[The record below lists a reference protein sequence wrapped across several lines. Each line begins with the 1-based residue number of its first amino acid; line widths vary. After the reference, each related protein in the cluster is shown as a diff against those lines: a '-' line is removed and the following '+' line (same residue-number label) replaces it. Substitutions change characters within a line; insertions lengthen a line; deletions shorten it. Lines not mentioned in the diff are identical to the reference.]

1 MHDGEVL
8 FMINISFN
16 RCVTYIKIIIII
28 LFIRVI
34 SILNNNKKKIE
45 ILLLTHFSFPKHQRN
60 FPPRGNC

>member
-34 SILNNNKKKIE
+34 SILNNNKKK
-45 ILLLTHFSFPKHQRN
+45 SKSYY
-60 FPPRGNC
+60 